1 MVIWPLNNNGEVVV
15 QTIVDPLTP
24 IWFVIV
30 SGVMS
35 ASRWDINRASVM
47 EKWPGVSYNPSR
59 GCGGVSVNWDGA
71 VNRGYP
77 QFTQNLPNLAK
88 MTNSPP
94 EEDGRCESLTHFTPS
109 SSKKGASCDGNKNGN
124 KLSHCAN
131 YWPLIGKLRR
141 TDSSTASFSVDIQP
155 LDLCHLR
162 LNIQLNPHVGS
173 GGGAD
178 KYVQVQKIYGTGGGK
193 IYSGVPIPLVNV
205 ALISMVSSDRQI
217 IILGKQGA
225 SSKHPCPFCN
235 SA

>member
-47 EKWPGVSYNPSR
+47 EKWSGVSYNPSR

-131 YWPLIGKLRR
+131 YWPLLESWEGPTVAPAPSLW
-141 TDSSTASFSVDIQP
+141 TFSLLIFVTWGWIFSWTHM
-155 LDLCHLR
+155 LD
-162 LNIQLNPHVGS
+162 QVGE
-173 GGGAD
+173 
-178 KYVQVQKIYGTGGGK
+178 
-193 IYSGVPIPLVNV
+193 
-205 ALISMVSSDRQI
+205 LISMFRCKKSMAQVEAKYIQVYQFLWSMWI
-217 IILGKQGA
+217 GLNLTVK
-225 SSKHPCPFCN
+225 
-235 SA
+235 